1 MTKKWIATNIGTR
14 RLQEQP
20 DEQPN
25 EQPDNEN
32 PFASWTERFHEF
44 VAKFLRTEYE
54 LPVKEVTDVSTRNED
69 WQLSTCTG
77 GTEYY
82 VDVSWTD
89 TDGKNHFNS
98 YSGTPSEF
106 FRD

>member
-1 MTKKWIATNIGTR
+1 MT
-14 RLQEQP
+14 
-20 DEQPN
+20 D
-25 EQPDNEN
+25 EN

-44 VAKFLRTEYE
+44 VAEFLRTKYE
-54 LPVKEVTDVSTRNED
+54 LPVKEVTDVSTPNED
-69 WQLSTCTG
+69 WQLRTYTG
-77 GTEYY
+77 GTDYY
-82 VDVSWTD
+82 TDVSWTG